1 MYICIRGRMS
11 RESLSLCHMHITPSC
26 LEVPLLDRLLLTVYI
41 YPLVFG
47 VHDHVSG
54 LFCMYR

>member
-1 MYICIRGRMS
+1 MS